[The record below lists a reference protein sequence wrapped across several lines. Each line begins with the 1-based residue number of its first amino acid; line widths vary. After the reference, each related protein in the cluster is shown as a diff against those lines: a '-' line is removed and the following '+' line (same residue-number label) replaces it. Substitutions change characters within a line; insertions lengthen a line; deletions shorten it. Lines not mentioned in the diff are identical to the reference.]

1 MSFIDFRA
9 EYKVYIRSMDY
20 DHELVAKIVNSLH
33 DSVVK
38 ADRALMRI
46 EMNKL
51 LEVLEGHFE
60 NEEIMMKENRFPGYF
75 SHKLEHDRFYR
86 QMLKTIERFDKDKES
101 FGMNELQGL
110 RRWFF
115 NHIEIN
121 DRKCGQFLT
130 DKGFV

>member
-60 NEEIMMKENRFPGYF
+60 NEEMMMKENRFPSYF

-101 FGMNELQGL
+101 FGMNELHGL

-130 DKGFV
+130 DKGFL